1 MTGYTETL
9 TVTVPETL
17 AEIAAKIGK
26 AFDPDSGGEHSFHA
40 DGNGLLICRTPVKPF
55 FKEQAFAML
64 QNAAYLHAACAQ
76 DYATRW
82 PDLTPPTLAEC
93 EAFVA
98 QVVLE

>member
-9 TVTVPETL
+9 TVTLPESL
-17 AEIAAKIGK
+17 AEIAAKVGR
-26 AFDPDSGGEHSFHA
+26 AMDPDRGGAGSFA
-40 DGNGLLICRTPVKPF
+40 PGPDGTIVCRTPVKPF

-64 QNAAYLHAACAQ
+64 QNAAYLHGACAQ

-82 PDLTPPTLAEC
+82 PDLVPPTLEEC

>member
-9 TVTVPETL
+9 TVTVPESL
-17 AEIAAKIGK
+17 AEIASKIGR
-26 AFDPDSGGEHSFHA
+26 AMDPDRGGEDSFTN

-82 PDLTPPTLAEC
+82 PDLVPPTLAEC
-93 EAFVA
+93 EAFVNA
-98 QVVLE
+98 VVLE